1 MIGIFILS
9 FDRFKI
15 HSAMFAQWAD
25 DIFRKFIAFIDI
37 SADFA
42 YPAFFAFSLWLWFY
56 MFLIVGVSH
65 GLLIVHDTG
74 LCDAADE
81 HSVSTKIYVI
91 FHFQRHESIDIFVQ
105 EYQSIVRVVH
115 FLACKFIGASA
126 GLEADAQAKLQEAEQ
141 KVREADETLSG
152 MQAEAEQLRADAMK
166 QADAEAAAR
175 LAGADAEKQKI
186 LAAAKAQAARE
197 KDAML
202 REANEQIG
210 ALVSNAVDKLVSD
223 ADDPYADF
231 LHAVKR
237 GA

>member
-1 MIGIFILS
+1 
-9 FDRFKI
+9 
-15 HSAMFAQWAD
+15 MFAQWAD

-126 GLEADAQAKLQEAEQ
+126 GLESELFKNRERSFYRQTVYVHDTGLLDHVVRVVGLVDVDSYAVWIVSKLCN
-141 KVREADETLSG
+141 G
-152 MQAEAEQLRADAMK
+152 
-166 QADAEAAAR
+166 
-175 LAGADAEKQKI
+175 
-186 LAAAKAQAARE
+186 
-197 KDAML
+197 
-202 REANEQIG
+202 
-210 ALVSNAVDKLVSD
+210 VDDKTVVFF
-223 ADDPYADF
+223 AI
-231 LHAVKR
+231 V
-237 GA
+237 